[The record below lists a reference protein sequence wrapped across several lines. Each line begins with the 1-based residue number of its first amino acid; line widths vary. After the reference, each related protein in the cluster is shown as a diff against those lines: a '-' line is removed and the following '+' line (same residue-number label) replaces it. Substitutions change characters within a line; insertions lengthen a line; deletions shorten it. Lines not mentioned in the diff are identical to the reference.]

1 MSRLVWLIPLFP
13 LLGTIV
19 NALFGRL
26 IGHRAHWIA
35 VPALGAS
42 FLAACAVFARVQ
54 GGETFTGD
62 LFPWIAAGSFKTAIM
77 LVVVTS
83 VSLLVQVYS
92 QGYMAGDGG
101 YSRYFAYMSLFT
113 ASMLGLVLVDSILV
127 LFVFWE
133 LVGLCSY
140 LLIGFWFHRPAAA
153 RAAVKAFFPASD
165 ADCFWYQ
172 KPMSR

>member
-42 FLAACAVFARVQ
+42 FLASCAVFARVQ

-62 LFPWIAAGSFKTAIM
+62 LFPWIAAGSFKTAI
-77 LVVVTS
+77 T
-83 VSLLVQVYS
+83 VQVDPLS
-92 QGYMAGDGG
+92 AV
-101 YSRYFAYMSLFT
+101 
-113 ASMLGLVLVDSILV
+113 ML
-127 LFVFWE
+127 
-133 LVGLCSY
+133 LVGLAV
-140 LLIGFWFHRPAAA
+140 LLLSLRPLLTGGVDW
-153 RAAVKAFFPASD
+153 RRSLGLES
-165 ADCFWYQ
+165 
-172 KPMSR
+172 KPRLAEEKNP